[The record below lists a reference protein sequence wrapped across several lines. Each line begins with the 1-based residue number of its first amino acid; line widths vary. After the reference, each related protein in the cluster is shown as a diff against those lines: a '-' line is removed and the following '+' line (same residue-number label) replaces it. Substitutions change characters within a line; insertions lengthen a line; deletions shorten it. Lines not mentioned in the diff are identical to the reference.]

1 MKNYLILLGLVTLSS
16 FGASAQSEPWSLE
29 KCIQHALDNNLQ
41 VKQSEL
47 NAEAAKSSA
56 TQGKL
61 DLLPTLNAGASHG
74 YNWGQTIDPF
84 TNQFA
89 TDRVRSN
96 SFSLSSN
103 VTLFAGFQK
112 QNTLKQRQYDYLASR
127 YDLEKMRND
136 ISMQIATTYLQV
148 LFNQEL
154 LAVAKQQFDLTSLQ
168 VDRLRKM
175 VEVGQLPKSNLLDL
189 EAQLANEELNVVNTE
204 NQLSISLLRL
214 KQLLQINSK
223 DFSIDKP
230 ELEPNNL
237 DQLGAEPSSIFNTA
251 VQQRPEIKGAEYRMM
266 SAQKARAAAFGS
278 QSPRLTVSG
287 SYGTGYSGNNKIGV
301 GDTIIGT
308 RYVGTTQN
316 TLENV
321 FAPTLSFENF
331 EPKPFKDQLD
341 ANLNQTLSFQLS
353 IPLFNG
359 WSTRNNVKRAKI
371 NHLNAELQLEQS
383 KQQLQQDI
391 QSAHNDAKA
400 ALKQYQATKKAQTAL
415 QESFKYAQ
423 ARYEGQLI
431 NTIDY
436 TDAKNKLTKAQS
448 DLLRAKFDFIFKSKV
463 LDFYQG
469 KPLSL

>member
-1 MKNYLILLGLVTLSS
+1 MKFNLITLAFLLFFSNS
-16 FGASAQSEPWSLE
+16 WAQSEPWSLE
-29 KCIQHALDNNLQ
+29 KCINHALTNNLQ
-41 VKQSEL
+41 IKQSEL
-47 NAEAAKSSA
+47 NTEAAKTTA
-56 TQGKL
+56 LQGKL

-96 SFSLSSN
+96 SLSVSSS

-112 QNTLKQRQYDYLASR
+112 QNTLKQRQYDYLAAR
-127 YDLEKMRND
+127 FDNETMQND
-136 ISMQIATTYLQV
+136 ISMQIATNYLQV
-148 LFNQEL
+148 IFNQEL
-154 LAVAKQQFDLTSLQ
+154 FTIADNQFQLTKLQ
-168 VDRLRKM
+168 VERVRKM
-175 VEVGQLPKSNLLDL
+175 VDVGQLPKSNLLDL
-189 EAQLANEELNVVNTE
+189 EAQLANEELNKVNAE
-204 NQLSISLLRL
+204 NQLSISLLSL
-214 KQLLQINSK
+214 KQLLQINDT
-223 DFSIDKP
+223 DFTIATP
-230 ELEPNNL
+230 ELEANNL
-237 DQLGAEPSSIFNTA
+237 DQVGADPKEVYNIA
-251 VQQRPEIKGAEYRMM
+251 VAQRPEIKSSEYRMM
-266 SAQKARAAAFGS
+266 SANKAKAAAIGT

-287 SYGTGYSGNNKIGV
+287 SYGTGYSGNNKIGA

-308 RYVGTTQN
+308 RYVGTTET

-321 FAPTLSFENF
+321 FAPTIGFERF
-331 EPKPFKDQLD
+331 EVKPFRDQLD
-341 ANLNQTLSFQLS
+341 ANLNQTLSFQLN

-359 WSTRNNVKRAKI
+359 WSTRTNVKRAKI
-371 NHLNAELQLEQS
+371 NYLNAEMQLEQS

-391 QSAHNDAKA
+391 QRAHNDALA
-400 ALKQYQATKKAQTAL
+400 ALKQYQASKRAVSAL

-469 KPLSL
+469 KPLAL